1 MRSLTHCPHFTGEES
16 EAHISIRAAPGTNPA
31 RLAEMLLYPGKAS
44 QLELMEIILGFRNGL
59 ALKGDLTI

>member
-1 MRSLTHCPHFTGEES
+1 MRLTQAS
-16 EAHISIRAAPGTNPA
+16 RATPGTNPA
-31 RLAEMLLYPGKAS
+31 QLAEMLLYPGKAS